1 MIWGKLKLW
10 AVIAA
15 GAALAVLGAFW
26 GGQRVGRAKSKTDAL
41 QRRLK
46 DAGRASEV
54 QDEVNKMDRAS
65 KRRDLD
71 RWLRDNDNE

>member
-41 QRRLK
+41 QRRLQ
-46 DAGRASEV
+46 DAGKANEV

-71 RWLRDNDNE
+71 RWMRGD

>member
-41 QRRLK
+41 QRRLQDVQAAK
-46 DAGRASEV
+46 DVRDDVEKKSDADVRKSLNRWMRRN
-54 QDEVNKMDRAS
+54 DE
-65 KRRDLD
+65 
-71 RWLRDNDNE
+71 